1 MTKEQKDMRENGYM
15 YMYGWGPLLCTW
27 NYRNIVN
34 WVYSNIKF
42 KIKKK
47 HNDRDKLEKRF

>member
-1 MTKEQKDMRENGYM
+1 MTKEQKDMRENEYV

-27 NYRNIVN
+27 NYHNIVN

-42 KIKKK
+42 KSKKK
-47 HNDRDKLEKRF
+47 NIKTEKT